1 MKNRLPLSIALPKL
15 IIAVA
20 FENMDLEH
28 LILDHSCVSCFKNY
42 IKNNNERV

>member
-28 LILDHSCVSCFKNY
+28 LTLDHGCVSCFKN
-42 IKNNNERV
+42 